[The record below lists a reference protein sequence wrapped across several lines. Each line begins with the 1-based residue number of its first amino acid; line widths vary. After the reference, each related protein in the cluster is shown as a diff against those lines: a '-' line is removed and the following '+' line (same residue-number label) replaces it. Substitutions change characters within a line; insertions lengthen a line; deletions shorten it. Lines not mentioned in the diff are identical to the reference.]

1 MVKIGMA
8 QNIFGALR
16 APTFPPM
23 QFSLI
28 THPQKQQI
36 HDCYIRACTCRYM
49 YRVRCVQIPP
59 EEAKGFKMPVMGASS
74 GVATVGPGRAC
85 ALPNIWC
92 KPVQRCVEFR
102 NATLRRA
109 ARGIYMLCT
118 MSTACSRQLAQT
130 VMMLMATGT
139 TKRVR
144 GPDEDL
150 ASVPGLPHER
160 ALIVRGRL

>member
-1 MVKIGMA
+1 M
-8 QNIFGALR
+8 
-16 APTFPPM
+16 
-23 QFSLI
+23 S
-28 THPQKQQI
+28 H
-36 HDCYIRACTCRYM
+36 
-49 YRVRCVQIPP
+49 
-59 EEAKGFKMPVMGASS
+59 SS

-102 NATLRRA
+102 NAMLHRA
-109 ARGIYMLCT
+109 ARGIYMPCT

-144 GPDEDL
+144 GQDEDL

>member
-1 MVKIGMA
+1 M
-8 QNIFGALR
+8 NIYFISA
-16 APTFPPM
+16 T
-23 QFSLI
+23 
-28 THPQKQQI
+28 THPREYEYFLSAQLES
-36 HDCYIRACTCRYM
+36 
-49 YRVRCVQIPP
+49 V
-59 EEAKGFKMPVMGASS
+59 
-74 GVATVGPGRAC
+74 GRAC

-102 NATLRRA
+102 NAMLHRA
-109 ARGIYMLCT
+109 ARGIYMPCVIGGVPCT
-118 MSTACSRQLAQT
+118 MSTACGRQLAQT
-130 VMMLMATGT
+130 VMMLMGTDT